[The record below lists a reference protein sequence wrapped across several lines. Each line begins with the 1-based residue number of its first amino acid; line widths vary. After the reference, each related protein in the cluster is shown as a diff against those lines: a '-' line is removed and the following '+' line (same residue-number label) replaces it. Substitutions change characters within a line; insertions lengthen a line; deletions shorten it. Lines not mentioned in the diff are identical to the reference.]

1 MELGVD
7 WKHPQTAQ
15 AAAGGGW
22 GWGGGSPEA
31 QAQSGPQSRSLLLPV
46 PLSPPCSPPNTLAHG
61 LSRCSPHSGRWRQTE
76 GAWPAGA
83 TGPCLWAAAT
93 AVRSRGGSERRTK

>member
-15 AAAGGGW
+15 AAAGW
-22 GWGGGSPEA
+22 RGGGGGGGVSPEA
-31 QAQSGPQSRSLLLPV
+31 QAQSGPQSRSLLLFV
-46 PLSPPCSPPNTLAHG
+46 ALSPPHSPPNTLAHG

-83 TGPCLWAAAT
+83 TGPCRSAAAT
-93 AVRSRGGSERRTK
+93 AVRTRGGS